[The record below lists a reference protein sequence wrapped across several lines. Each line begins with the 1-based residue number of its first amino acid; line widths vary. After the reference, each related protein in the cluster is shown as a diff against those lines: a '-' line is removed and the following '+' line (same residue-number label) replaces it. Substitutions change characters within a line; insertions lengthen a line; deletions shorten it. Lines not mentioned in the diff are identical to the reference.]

1 MENRGKFRECANYG
15 TAQTNTELVAAP
27 AAGTRLYVTD
37 VVLSAGANA
46 GEVRLLNGSG
56 GSVIVGPVWLP
67 ANGALAHHFGV
78 AARLDQAT
86 ALCLTSQG
94 VTTHSVT
101 VHGYVQ

>member
-1 MENRGKFRECANYG
+1 MENRGKFRACANYA
-15 TAQTNTELVAAP
+15 TAQTNTQLVAAP
-27 AAGTRLYVTD
+27 PAGTRLYVTD
-37 VVLSAGANA
+37 VVASAGASA

-56 GSVIVGPVWLP
+56 GTVVMGPVWLP
-67 ANGALAHHFGV
+67 ANGSLAHHFGV
-78 AARLDQAT
+78 PVKLDQAT